1 MASHGIATVGQ
12 QWTDRIFR
20 RARRLGEL
28 ELALSVLLTAELIGN
43 VYYRSLESATG
54 CQRLRWLCR
63 ALVADELAHVGFES
77 DLLLCM
83 RADKPAAVRAIL
95 DVIHRTFFMCAAGI
109 VWVTH

>member
-20 RARRLGEL
+20 RARRGTEL

-43 VYYRSLESATG
+43 VYYRSLETATG
-54 CQRLRWLCR
+54 CRRLRWLCR
-63 ALVADELAHVGFES
+63 AMVADELAHVGFES

-83 RADKPAAVRAIL
+83 RADRSAPVRAII
-95 DVIHRTFFMCAAGI
+95 DVIHRTFFLSTAGV
-109 VWVTH
+109 VWATH